1 MARRTTVEESST
13 FDIMAMAKRVDRR
26 VKARRA
32 LTMLGGAGLA
42 AAGLAKKGWAAP
54 LLVLGGLALT
64 LRGATGRPLQ
74 ETLRPLWRSLQSP
87 KTHRFGG
94 GKRDVVDEASWQS
107 FPASDP
113 PGYSSGSHTLSR
125 SP

>member
-1 MARRTTVEESST
+1 MEESST

-32 LTMLGGAGLA
+32 VQMLGGAA
-42 AAGLAKKGWAAP
+42 IVAAGAAKRGWAGP
-54 LLVLGGLALT
+54 LLMLGGLALT
-64 LRGATGRPLQ
+64 VRGATGRPLE
-74 ETLRPLWRSLQSP
+74 ETLRHVWRSLQAP
-87 KTHRFGG
+87 KVHRFGG

-113 PGYSSGSHTLSR
+113 PSYSPGHVLPVR
-125 SP
+125 